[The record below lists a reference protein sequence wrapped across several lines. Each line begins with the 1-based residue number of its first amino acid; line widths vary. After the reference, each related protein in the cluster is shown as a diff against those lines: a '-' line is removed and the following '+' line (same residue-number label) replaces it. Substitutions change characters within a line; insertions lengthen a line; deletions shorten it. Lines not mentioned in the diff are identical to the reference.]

1 MSDQMSENMPDSKSY
16 TVSDRMRSKMW
27 KYMSNSMSYAMSD
40 RMPRK
45 DVRLIV
51 RINVKRSVRTYI
63 GVL

>member
-1 MSDQMSENMPDSKSY
+1 MSDQMSEHMPDSKSY

-45 DVRLIV
+45 DVR
-51 RINVKRSVRTYI
+51 INVKRSVRTYI